1 VNLDRINSIAQAC
14 NKDKFYN
21 SNGFSMANRFD
32 SKEKLETGQFDVE
45 ADKPIKLSREFEL
58 FKEKTLESEKENIL

>member
-1 VNLDRINSIAQAC
+1 MNSIAQAF

-45 ADKPIKLSREFEL
+45 ADKHWNKRRKTS
-58 FKEKTLESEKENIL
+58 FKI

>member
-1 VNLDRINSIAQAC
+1 MNSIAQAF

-32 SKEKLETGQFDVE
+32 SKEKLETGQYDVE
-45 ADKPIKLSREFEL
+45 TDKPIKMSKEFEL
-58 FKEKTLESEKENIL
+58 FKEKTLE

>member
-1 VNLDRINSIAQAC
+1 
-14 NKDKFYN
+14 
-21 SNGFSMANRFD
+21 MANRFD

-45 ADKPIKLSREFEL
+45 ADKPIKLSSEFEL